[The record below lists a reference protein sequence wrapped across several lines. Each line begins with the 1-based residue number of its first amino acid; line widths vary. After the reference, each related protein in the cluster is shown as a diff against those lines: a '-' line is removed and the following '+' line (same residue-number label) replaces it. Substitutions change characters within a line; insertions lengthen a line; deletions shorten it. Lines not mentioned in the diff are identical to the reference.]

1 VGRVSWDVTGL
12 SYYCMWHGTLSNLQ
26 SVITDARTRYSKPV
40 VIAETAYPF
49 TSANADSEAN
59 SVTGSAPCSG
69 YSATWSGQ
77 ASEFTAVQNTARS
90 AGAIGVFYWEPTW
103 YAIAG
108 NGWDPA
114 NINGTG
120 DQWDNMAIFNW
131 TGHINPSITWTP

>member
-1 VGRVSWDVTGL
+1 V
-12 SYYCMWHGTLSNLQ
+12 
-26 SVITDARTRYSKPV
+26 RTRYGKPV

-49 TSANADSEAN
+49 TAANADGEGN
-59 SVTGSAPCSG
+59 SISSSQPCSG
-69 YSATWSGQ
+69 FAATWAGQ

-103 YAIAG
+103 YAIQG

-120 DQWDNMAIFNW
+120 DQWDNMAVFNW
-131 TGHINPSITWTP
+131 TGNLNPGVKWTP

>member
-1 VGRVSWDVTGL
+1 
-12 SYYCMWHGTLSNLQ
+12 MWHGTLSNMA
-26 SVITDARTRYSKPV
+26 SVVTDVRTRYGKPV
-40 VIAETAYPF
+40 IIAETAYPF
-49 TSANADSEAN
+49 TAANADSEGNAIG
-59 SVTGSAPCSG
+59 GSAPCSG

-77 ASEFTAVQNTARS
+77 ANEFTAVQNTARG

-120 DQWDNMAIFNW
+120 DQWDNMAVFNW
-131 TGHINPSITWTP
+131 TGHVNPSVVWTP